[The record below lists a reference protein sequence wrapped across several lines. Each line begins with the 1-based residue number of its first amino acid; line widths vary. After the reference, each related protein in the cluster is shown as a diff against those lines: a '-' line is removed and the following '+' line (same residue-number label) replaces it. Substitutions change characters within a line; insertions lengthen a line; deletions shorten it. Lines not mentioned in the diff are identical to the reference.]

1 MTQVSALARLSTRRT
16 ARPHAASDAA
26 AGIAG
31 RVAPM
36 ARLAALALLAALSG
50 CSVFSSGSQSTTT
63 YDLGPLAAAPSQAP
77 ARLPKLR
84 VAETDG
90 PTWMDGRGVYY
101 RLQYTQ
107 AQRLQAY
114 STQRWVDA
122 PTRLFDDRLRDAV
135 SGRGALTWYGDTSV
149 PAIKVDLLG
158 FEQVF
163 DSPTS
168 SRGVVRA
175 RATVFHKGLL
185 GQKTFVAEQP
195 APSADGAGGVKAL
208 SASADAVIAAIL
220 DWAATLPLEVAA
232 ANGPA
237 QLPRA
242 NPPSRDAVPLPT
254 AQTPKPTPP
263 RP

>member
-1 MTQVSALARLSTRRT
+1 MLMALA
-16 ARPHAASDAA
+16 A
-26 AGIAG
+26 
-31 RVAPM
+31 VAT
-36 ARLAALALLAALSG
+36 LSG
-50 CSVFSSGSQSTTT
+50 CSVLSPAKPSTT
-63 YDLGPLAAAPSQAP
+63 YDLGPLAAAPSQPP

-84 VAETDG
+84 VAETGG
-90 PTWMDGRGVYY
+90 PTWMDGRGIYY

-114 STQRWVDA
+114 ATQRWVDA

-135 SGRGALTWYGDTSV
+135 SGRGELTWYGDTSV

-175 RATVFHKGLL
+175 RATVFHKGLI
-185 GQKTFVAEQP
+185 GQKTFVAELP

-208 SASADAVIAAIL
+208 SASSDAVIAAIL
-220 DWAATLPLEVAA
+220 DWTATLPLEAA
-232 ANGPA
+232 AAGPA
-237 QLPRA
+237 PLPRV
-242 NPPSRDAVPLPT
+242 NPPGRNAVPLPT
-254 AQTPKPTPP
+254 EETPKPTPP
-263 RP
+263 RQ

>member
-1 MTQVSALARLSTRRT
+1 MKTFSAFAQPAT
-16 ARPHAASDAA
+16 
-26 AGIAG
+26 GIG
-31 RVAPM
+31 
-36 ARLAALALLAALSG
+36 ALIMLLALSG
-50 CSVFSSGSQSTTT
+50 CSVLSSSSRTATT
-63 YDLGPLAAAPSQAP
+63 YDLGPLASAPSQPP
-77 ARLPKLR
+77 AKLPKLR

-90 PTWMDGRGVYY
+90 PTWMDSRGIYY
-101 RLQYTQ
+101 RLQYAQ

-122 PTRLFDDRLRDAV
+122 PTRLFDDRLRAAV
-135 SGRGALTWYGDTSV
+135 SGRGELTWYGDTSV

-163 DSPTS
+163 DSATS
-168 SRGVVRA
+168 SRGVVRV
-175 RATVFHKGLL
+175 RATVFHKGLI

-208 SASADAVIAAIL
+208 SASSDAVIAAML
-220 DWAATLPLEVAA
+220 DWAATLPLEAA
-232 ANGPA
+232 AASGPA

-242 NPPSRDAVPLPT
+242 NPPARDTVPLPGDD
-254 AQTPKPTPP
+254 TPKPTPP

>member
-1 MTQVSALARLSTRRT
+1 MRT
-16 ARPHAASDAA
+16 AFAPSTLAS
-26 AGIAG
+26 
-31 RVAPM
+31 
-36 ARLAALALLAALSG
+36 LASLVLLMVVTALSG
-50 CSVFSSGSQSTTT
+50 CSVLSSSKPSTT
-63 YDLGPLAAAPSQAP
+63 YDLGPLAAAPSQPP

-90 PTWMDGRGVYY
+90 PTWMDGRGIYY

-107 AQRLQAY
+107 AQRLQSYA
-114 STQRWVDA
+114 TQRWVDA

-135 SGRGALTWYGDTSV
+135 SGRGELTWYGDTSV

-163 DSPTS
+163 DSATS

-175 RATVFHKGLL
+175 RATVFHKGLI

-208 SASADAVIAAIL
+208 SASSDAVIAAIL
-220 DWAATLPLEVAA
+220 DWASTLPLEAA
-232 ANGPA
+232 AASGPA
-237 QLPRA
+237 QLPRV
-242 NPPSRDAVPLPT
+242 NPPGRNAVPLPPDG
-254 AQTPKPTPP
+254 TPTSTPP
-263 RP
+263 RQ

>member
-1 MTQVSALARLSTRRT
+1 MRTFSAFAQPAT
-16 ARPHAASDAA
+16 
-26 AGIAG
+26 GIG
-31 RVAPM
+31 
-36 ARLAALALLAALSG
+36 ALIMLLALSG
-50 CSVFSSGSQSTTT
+50 CGVLSSSSRSNTT
-63 YDLGPLAAAPSQAP
+63 YDLGPLAAAPSQPP
-77 ARLPKLR
+77 AKLPKLR

-90 PTWMDGRGVYY
+90 PTWMDSRGIYY
-101 RLQYTQ
+101 RLQYAQ

-122 PTRLFDDRLRDAV
+122 PTRLFDDRLRAAV
-135 SGRGALTWYGDTSV
+135 SGRGELTWYGDTSV

-163 DSPTS
+163 DSATS
-168 SRGVVRA
+168 SRGVVRV
-175 RATVFHKGLL
+175 RATVFHKGLI

-208 SASADAVIAAIL
+208 SASSDAVIAAML
-220 DWAATLPLEVAA
+220 DWAATLPLEAA
-232 ANGPA
+232 AASGPA

-242 NPPSRDAVPLPT
+242 NPPGRDTVPIPG
-254 AQTPKPTPP
+254 ADTPKPTPP

>member
-1 MTQVSALARLSTRRT
+1 MKTASAF
-16 ARPHAASDAA
+16 
-26 AGIAG
+26 
-31 RVAPM
+31 
-36 ARLAALALLAALSG
+36 AALAMLFALSG
-50 CSVFSSGSQSTTT
+50 CSVLSSSKPSTT
-63 YDLGPLAAAPSQAP
+63 YDLGPLAAAPSQPP
-77 ARLPKLR
+77 ARLPRLR

-90 PTWMDGRGVYY
+90 PTWMDGRGIYY

-122 PTRLFDDRLRDAV
+122 PTRLFDDRLRGAV
-135 SGRGALTWYGDTSV
+135 SSRGELTWYGDTSV

-163 DSPTS
+163 DSANS

-175 RATVFHKGLL
+175 RATVFHKGLI

-208 SASADAVIAAIL
+208 SASSDAVIAAIL
-220 DWAATLPLEVAA
+220 DWTATLPLEAA
-232 ANGPA
+232 AASGPA
-237 QLPRA
+237 SLPRA
-242 NPPSRDAVPLPT
+242 NPPGRNAVPLPT
-254 AQTPKPTPP
+254 EDTPASTPP
-263 RP
+263 RQ

>member
-1 MTQVSALARLSTRRT
+1 MRTVSALA
-16 ARPHAASDAA
+16 
-26 AGIAG
+26 
-31 RVAPM
+31 
-36 ARLAALALLAALSG
+36 ALAMLVALSG
-50 CSVFSSGSQSTTT
+50 CSVLSSSKPTTT
-63 YDLGPLAAAPSQAP
+63 YDLGPLAAAPSQPP

-90 PTWMDGRGVYY
+90 PTWMDSRGIYY
-101 RLQYTQ
+101 RLQYSQ

-122 PTRLFDDRLRDAV
+122 PTRLFDDRLRSAV
-135 SGRGALTWYGDTSV
+135 SGRGELTWYGDTTV

-163 DSPTS
+163 DSATS

-175 RATVFHKGLL
+175 RATVFHKGLI

-208 SASADAVIAAIL
+208 SASSDAVIAAIL
-220 DWAATLPLEVAA
+220 DWAAALPLEAA
-232 ANGPA
+232 AATGPA
-237 QLPRA
+237 PLPSA
-242 NPPSRDAVPLPT
+242 NPPGRNSVPLPT
-254 AQTPKPTPP
+254 DDTPRAAPP
-263 RP
+263 RQ

>member
-1 MTQVSALARLSTRRT
+1 MLHRAIAPCAMRQNHRRESAMRTVSALA
-16 ARPHAASDAA
+16 
-26 AGIAG
+26 
-31 RVAPM
+31 
-36 ARLAALALLAALSG
+36 ALAMLVALSG
-50 CSVFSSGSQSTTT
+50 CSVLSSSKPTTT
-63 YDLGPLAAAPSQAP
+63 YDLGPLAAAPSQPP

-90 PTWMDGRGVYY
+90 PTWMDSRGIYY
-101 RLQYTQ
+101 RLQYSQ

-122 PTRLFDDRLRDAV
+122 PTRLFDDRLRSAV
-135 SGRGALTWYGDTSV
+135 SGRGELTWYGDTTV

-163 DSPTS
+163 DSATS

-175 RATVFHKGLL
+175 RATVFHKGLI

-208 SASADAVIAAIL
+208 SASSDAVIAAIL
-220 DWAATLPLEVAA
+220 DWAAALPLEAA
-232 ANGPA
+232 AATGPA
-237 QLPRA
+237 PLPSA
-242 NPPSRDAVPLPT
+242 NPPGRNSVPLPT
-254 AQTPKPTPP
+254 DDTPRAAPP
-263 RP
+263 RQ